1 MQVEEIKI
9 EGLRREFK
17 VAVEATEIEEKINY
31 RLEEYAKTVKMPGF
45 RPGKVPVSLLRKR
58 FGESLRGEILE
69 QAVNDSSSQ
78 TIAERGLRPA
88 ARPKI
93 EVTSFDEGGDLEYTM
108 EFDIIPEIEPCDFSK
123 ISLSR
128 LVVAVDEKEI
138 DEAVERLAGMHKSSE
153 PVATERK
160 SKEGDIVVIDFVGK
174 VDGETFNGGSAEDY
188 QLELGS
194 GSFIPGFE
202 DQVVGAKAGDHI
214 AVKVTFPEEYGA
226 AELAGKDAVFDVDV
240 KELRETTPAVIDD
253 ELAKKF
259 GKETLKELRDA
270 VTEERQRDFRD
281 AARMR
286 LKRAL
291 LDELADSH
299 DFDIPESL
307 ANEEFDSIWKQ
318 YEQQR
323 DEGKLDEEDA
333 AKSDDEHKADFLEIS
348 ERRVRL
354 GLLLSE
360 VGRLND
366 IQIAQDE
373 VNQRLFQEAQRY
385 QGQEQQVLEFYRSNP
400 DAMQSL
406 TAPLYE
412 DKVIDFILEL
422 ANIEDR
428 TVSLEELLAE
438 PEETKKKTTKKPAK
452 KSAKKAPA
460 AKTAKAKDSGDEK
473 PAKKPAAKKKAP
485 AKKAESK

>member
-17 VAVEATEIEEKINY
+17 VAVDATEIEDKINY

-58 FGESLRGEILE
+58 YGDSLRGEVLE
-69 QAVNDSSSQ
+69 QAVNDSSAQ
-78 TIAERGLRPA
+78 TITERGLRPA
-88 ARPKI
+88 GQPKI
-93 EVTSFDEGGDLEYTM
+93 EVKSFDEGGDLVYTM
-108 EFDIIPEIEPCDFSK
+108 EFDVIPDIEPCDFSK
-123 ISLSR
+123 ISLER
-128 LVVAVDEKEI
+128 LVVGVDEKEI
-138 DEAVERLAGMHKSSE
+138 DEAIERLAGMHKSSE
-153 PVATERK
+153 PISSDRK
-160 SKEGDIVVIDFVGK
+160 SKSGDIVVINFLGK
-174 VDGETFNGGSAEDY
+174 VDGEAFPGGTADDY

-202 DQVVGAKAGDHI
+202 DQVIGAKAGDHI
-214 AVKVTFPEEYGA
+214 EVKVSFPEEYGA

-240 KELRETTPAVIDD
+240 TEIRETTPAVIDD

-270 VTEERQRDFRD
+270 VNEERQREFQQV
-281 AARMR
+281 ARMR

-291 LDELADSH
+291 LDELAATH
-299 DFDIPESL
+299 DFEIPESL
-307 ANEEFDSIWKQ
+307 ATEEFDSIWQQ

-323 DEGKLDEEDA
+323 DAGELDEEDA
-333 AKSDDEHKADFLEIS
+333 AKSEDDHKSDFRDIS

-373 VNQRLFQEAQRY
+373 INQRLFQEAQRY
-385 QGQEQQVLEFYRSNP
+385 QGQEQQVLEFYRNNP
-400 DAMQSL
+400 QAMQSL

-412 DKVIDFILEL
+412 DKVIDFVLEL
-422 ANIEDR
+422 AKVEDR
-428 TVSLEELLAE
+428 TVSMEELLAE
-438 PEETKKKTTKKPAK
+438 PEDTGKKPAK
-452 KSAKKAPA
+452 KKAAKKPAKKAETTKA
-460 AKTAKAKDSGDEK
+460 AKAKDSDAKK
-473 PAKKPAAKKKAP
+473 PAKKPAAKKKP
-485 AKKAESK
+485 AKKAE

>member
-17 VAVEATEIEEKINY
+17 VAVDATEIEDKINY
-31 RLEEYAKTVKMPGF
+31 RLTEYAKTVKMPGF

-58 FGESLRGEILE
+58 FGDSVRGEILE
-69 QAVNDSSSQ
+69 QAVNDTSNQ
-78 TIAERGLRPA
+78 TITERGLRPA
-88 ARPKI
+88 HQPKI

-108 EFDIIPEIEPCDFSK
+108 EFDVIPEIEPCDFSK
-123 ISLSR
+123 ISLER

-138 DEAVERLAGMHKSSE
+138 DEALDRLADMHKSSE
-153 PVATERK
+153 PITGNRK
-160 SKEGDIVVIDFVGK
+160 SKKGDVTVIDFVGK
-174 VDGETFNGGSAEDY
+174 VGGEEFAGGSAEDY
-188 QLELGS
+188 HLELGS

-202 DQVVGAKAGDHI
+202 EQVIGSKAGDKI
-214 AVKVTFPEEYGA
+214 EVNVKFPDEYGA
-226 AELAGKDAVFDVDV
+226 EDLAGKDAVFDVTV
-240 KELRETTPAVIDD
+240 KELRESTPAEIDD

-259 GKETLKELRDA
+259 GKENLKELREA
-270 VTEERQRDFRD
+270 IEEERQREFHEV
-281 AARMR
+281 ARMR

-291 LDELADSH
+291 LDELSNAH
-299 DFDIPESL
+299 EFEIPETL
-307 ANEEFDSIWKQ
+307 ANEEFEAIWQQ

-323 DEGKLDEEDA
+323 DAGELDDDDK
-333 AKSDDEHKADFLEIS
+333 AKSDDEHKADFKEIS

-366 IQIAQDE
+366 IQIGQDE
-373 VNQRLFQEAQRY
+373 INQRLFQEAQRY

-400 DAMQSL
+400 QAMQSL

-412 DKVIDFILEL
+412 DKVVDFILEL
-422 ANIEDR
+422 TKIEDR

-438 PEETKKKTTKKPAK
+438 PEETKKKPAK
-452 KSAKKAPA
+452 KAAAKKAPA
-460 AKTAKAKDSGDEK
+460 KKTA
-473 PAKKPAAKKKAP
+473 AKKPAAKKKAP
-485 AKKAESK
+485 TKKDESE

>member
-17 VAVEATEIEEKINY
+17 VAVDATEIEEKISY

-45 RPGKVPVSLLRKR
+45 RPGKVPISLLRKR
-58 FGESLRGEILE
+58 YGDSLRGEVLE
-69 QAVNDSSSQ
+69 QAVNDSSNQ

-88 ARPKI
+88 GQPKI
-93 EVTSFDEGGDLEYTM
+93 EVTSFDDGGDLEYTM
-108 EFDIIPEIEPCDFSK
+108 EFDVIPEIEPCDFSK
-123 ISLSR
+123 ISLER
-128 LVVAVDEKEI
+128 LIVSVDQKEI
-138 DEAVERLAGMHKSSE
+138 DEAIERLAGMHKTSE
-153 PVATERK
+153 PVSAARK
-160 SKEGDIVVIDFVGK
+160 SKSGDVVVIDFVGK
-174 VDGETFNGGSAEDY
+174 VDGETFAGGSAEDY

-202 DQVVGAKAGDHI
+202 DQVIGTKVGDHI
-214 AVKVTFPEEYGA
+214 EVKVSFPEEYGA

-259 GKETLKELRDA
+259 GKETLKELREA
-270 VTEERQRDFRD
+270 VNEERQREFRD
-281 AARMR
+281 VARMR
-286 LKRAL
+286 LKRSL
-291 LDELADSH
+291 LDELANVH
-299 DFDIPESL
+299 DFEIPESL
-307 ANEEFDSIWKQ
+307 ASEEFDSIWQQ
-318 YEQQR
+318 YESQR
-323 DEGKLDEEDA
+323 DGGELDEDDA
-333 AKSDDEHKADFLEIS
+333 AKSDDEHKTEFREIA

-366 IQIAQDE
+366 IQIDQDAI
-373 VNQRLFQEAQRY
+373 NQRLFQEAQRY
-385 QGQEQQVLEFYRSNP
+385 QGQEQQVLEFYRGNP
-400 DAMQSL
+400 QAMQSL

-422 ANIEDR
+422 AKVEDR

-438 PEETKKKTTKKPAK
+438 PEEAEKKPAK
-452 KSAKKAPA
+452 KSAKKPAKKASA
-460 AKTAKAKDSGDEK
+460 AKTAKDKDADGEKATKKPVAKK
-473 PAKKPAAKKKAP
+473 KTPAKKDD
-485 AKKAESK
+485 